1 MVLAHYAEPQG
12 GKACEAGLKRKT
24 MKQLFTI
31 LLSAVA
37 LCACDPAID
46 APNNEKPPRPE
57 NALSTLTEDLQLN
70 FNENATLVYADCFG
84 DYYKTGLYM
93 WQLYFMEFESKEQLC
108 IEVMVEPND
117 LVVPTGTFTATS
129 NLYQKNG
136 MLQGIID
143 DEGYDAYSWYTRINS
158 LSQILAR
165 APIAEGSVTIVA
177 NDDGTHTATFALKDD
192 ALNNI
197 TGSYT
202 GAFIVEDF
210 R

>member
-1 MVLAHYAEPQG
+1 MLRG
-12 GKACEAGLKRKT
+12 GRRKGRLPFFQTENGERKT

-31 LLSAVA
+31 LLSAVV
-37 LCACDPAID
+37 LWACSPTIEQ
-46 APNNEKPPRPE
+46 PTRPE
-57 NALSTLTEDLQLN
+57 NAISTLTEDLELVFSVDN
-70 FNENATLVYADCFG
+70 TLVYADCYG
-84 DYYKTGLYM
+84 DYYRTGLDM
-93 WQLYFMEFESKEQLC
+93 WQFYFMEFTSKEMLC

-129 NLYQKNG
+129 NAFHANG
-136 MLQGIID
+136 MLRGVVD
-143 DEGYDAYSWYTRINS
+143 EEGYDAYSWYTRINS